1 MSTKVVPCNL
11 CQKKLSD
18 RRSLKKHL
26 MAVHKIDP
34 VKLDYICGHCELEDK
49 SLRVIWE
56 HVVERHKTIDETE
69 ERRIC
74 LYDMNVFQND
84 RAYAT
89 HMLNEH
95 GLPAWDVSRE
105 ILTSIQPETAF
116 DGAVRTYD
124 IVPMETEVDLLA
136 LFVTKRDQ
144 IEELILQNTIY
155 EPQKAQ
161 LSAEV
166 TLEKEKA
173 DGTEEVITIFAN
185 CKMLAVDVQG
195 WTQDQFYDC
204 VDQILST
211 VHQYASHG
219 SGWRIRRIDKIVLRM
234 VKSAPIRGSSYLP
247 LPADLLKLKRFLLN
261 IRNYEDDRCF
271 EYCFVAEYH
280 RQNNIPLTL
289 RTMQS
294 REEEKASF
302 YDYRRN
308 SRAHEPT
315 GDFVYPM
322 GLPAIARFE
331 ILNEVQVNVFRL
343 VEVLIKSFFLL
354 V

>member
-1 MSTKVVPCNL
+1 MI
-11 CQKKLSD
+11 
-18 RRSLKKHL
+18 
-26 MAVHKIDP
+26 A
-34 VKLDYICGHCELEDK
+34 
-49 SLRVIWE
+49 
-56 HVVERHKTIDETE
+56 
-69 ERRIC
+69 
-74 LYDMNVFQND
+74 
-84 RAYAT
+84 
-89 HMLNEH
+89 HMRNEH
-95 GLPAWDVSRE
+95 GLPAWDESLE
-105 ILTSIQPETAF
+105 IFTSIQPETAF

-124 IVPMETEVDLLA
+124 IVPETEKVLLV
-136 LFVTKRDQ
+136 LFVTKRDD
-144 IEELILQNTIY
+144 IEELIHQNTMY

-166 TLEKEKA
+166 TLGKEKA

-185 CKMLAVDVQG
+185 CRMLAVDVQG

-219 SGWRIRRIDKIVLRM
+219 SGWRIRRIDKIVLKM
-234 VKSAPIRGSSYLP
+234 VKSAPIRGSSYLT
-247 LPADLLKLKRFLLN
+247 LAVDLLKHKRFLLN
-261 IRNYEDDRCF
+261 IRYYEDDRCF

-289 RTMQS
+289 RTMQCK
-294 REEEKASF
+294 EEEKASF

-315 GDFVYPM
+315 GDFVYLM
-322 GLPAIARFE
+322 GLPAIGRFE

-343 VEVLIKSFFLL
+343 IAVLINFFLIGVKL
-354 V
+354 HLSTSEQIVDCTFVEELLLWWQ